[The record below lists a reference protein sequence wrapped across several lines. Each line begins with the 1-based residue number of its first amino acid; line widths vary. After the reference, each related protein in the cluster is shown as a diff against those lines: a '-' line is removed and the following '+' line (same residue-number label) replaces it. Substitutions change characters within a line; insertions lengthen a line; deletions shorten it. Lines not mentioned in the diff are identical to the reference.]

1 MRMRQNSLGLQR
13 AAALLSVVTLLVTVG
28 ATDSQAISEDAI
40 QVMAE
45 VALDGSPENLEAAI
59 KAIFDGVSADQAGA
73 AAATVLEASED
84 ASLSAR
90 KAVGRA
96 LTSVSRSLRSEGQG
110 AGANAVVAAMKAAA
124 ADGNRAAIAAYNEIA
139 KKTSPS
145 VSTGAD
151 GSGVNTQNVSPATQP

>member
-1 MRMRQNSLGLQR
+1 MRMRQNSLGLRR

-73 AAATVLEASED
+73 AAETVLEASED
-84 ASLSAR
+84 ASVAAQQ
-90 KAVGRA
+90 AVGRA
-96 LTSVSRSLRSEGQG
+96 LTSVSRALRSKGQAG
-110 AGANAVVAAMKAAA
+110 GANAVVAAMRAAVA
-124 ADGNRAAIAAYNEIA
+124 SGNRASIAAYNEIA
-139 KKTSPS
+139 KNTSPS
-145 VSTGAD
+145 VSSGAD
-151 GSGVNTQNVSPATQP
+151 GSGVNTQNVSTSE